1 MLSSLFIFDNLIE
14 YEYIDIQLHK
24 MYVMYVCKSTSERQ
38 TLFIQS
44 PDQKG
49 TLVFK
54 SNYPLSLHFIAPQ
67 MYRSKVFVVMEK

>member
-1 MLSSLFIFDNLIE
+1 MLSSLFIFDNQIE
-14 YEYIDIQLHK
+14 YEFIDIQLHK

-49 TLVFK
+49 TLF
-54 SNYPLSLHFIAPQ
+54 
-67 MYRSKVFVVMEK
+67 